1 MMERKSNMLIT
12 IKNVTKNEIAWR
24 QLAARRII
32 LEYKLNTD
40 DKLIEQQVYNKYQIT
55 LKQAALD
62 ILQHCRFSYK
72 EQNCTITI
80 LNKKYDKMARL
91 ITFGSGKCHGSDILI
106 TALK

>member
-1 MMERKSNMLIT
+1 MMEHRRGMLIT
-12 IKNVTKNEIAWR
+12 IKNVTKNEVAWK

-40 DKLIEQQVYNKYQIT
+40 DRLIEQQVYDKYQVT

-62 ILQHCRFSYK
+62 ILQHCNFSYK
-72 EQNCTITI
+72 EQSCTITI
-80 LNKKYDKMARL
+80 LDKKHDKMARL
-91 ITFGSGKCHGSDILI
+91 ITFGSGKCHGSGILI